1 MISAVMLSNEMR
13 FLMRKYLSEQE
24 RIERMEVKLQDNI
37 QFFVSELAQGKR
49 ITLTPGRS
57 SFRVFVC
64 TEREV
69 DINGKYRDGIGGGSD
84 V

>member
-1 MISAVMLSNEMR
+1 MR
-13 FLMRKYLSEQE
+13 LHVKKFLTKQE
-24 RIERMEVKLQDNI
+24 RMERMEVKLQDSI

-84 V
+84 GR

>member
-1 MISAVMLSNEMR
+1 MLSNEMR
-13 FLMRKYLSEQE
+13 LQVKRYLTEQE
-24 RIERMEVKLQDNI
+24 RKERMEVKLQDNI

>member
-1 MISAVMLSNEMR
+1 MLSNEMR
-13 FLMRKYLSEQE
+13 LQVKRYLTERERK
-24 RIERMEVKLQDNI
+24 ERMEVKLQDNI

-69 DINGKYRDGIGGGSD
+69 DINGKYRNGIGGGSD

>member
-1 MISAVMLSNEMR
+1 MSSNEKR

-24 RIERMEVKLQDNI
+24 RIERMEVKIQDNI
-37 QFFVSELAQGKR
+37 GFFAKELSQGKR

-64 TEREV
+64 TEKEV
-69 DINGKYRDGIGGGSD
+69 DINGKYRNRIGGGSD
-84 V
+84 GR

>member
-1 MISAVMLSNEMR
+1 MKK
-13 FLMRKYLSEQE
+13 FLTKQE
-24 RIERMEVKLQDNI
+24 RMERMEVKLQDSI

-69 DINGKYRDGIGGGSD
+69 DINGRYRDGIIGGGSD
-84 V
+84 GR

>member
-1 MISAVMLSNEMR
+1 MLSNEKR

-24 RIERMEVKLQDNI
+24 RIERMEVKIQDNI
-37 QFFVSELAQGKR
+37 GFFAKELSQGKR

-69 DINGKYRDGIGGGSD
+69 DINGRYRDGIGGGSD
-84 V
+84 GR

>member
-1 MISAVMLSNEMR
+1 MLSNEMR
-13 FLMRKYLSEQE
+13 LHVKKFLTKQE
-24 RIERMEVKLQDNI
+24 RMERMEVKLQDSI

-69 DINGKYRDGIGGGSD
+69 DINGRYRNGIGGGSD

>member
-1 MISAVMLSNEMR
+1 MSSNEKR

-24 RIERMEVKLQDNI
+24 RIERMEVKIQDNI
-37 QFFVSELAQGKR
+37 GFFAKELSQGKR

-64 TEREV
+64 TEKEL
-69 DINGKYRDGIGGGSD
+69 DINGKYRNGIGGGSD
-84 V
+84 GR

>member
-1 MISAVMLSNEMR
+1 MLSNEMR
-13 FLMRKYLSEQE
+13 LHVKKFLTKQE
-24 RIERMEVKLQDNI
+24 RMERMEVKLQDNI
-37 QFFVSELAQGKR
+37 EFFVSELAQGKR

-69 DINGKYRDGIGGGSD
+69 DINAKYRNGIGGGSD
-84 V
+84 GR